1 MEWYLDGMA
10 QCSSGM
16 TYPRTPGVLELPRMT
31 AGRYTPRKSNW
42 TDSTAISFSP
52 MIFAYFIQAAGSA
65 PTAVITPHT
74 SAGSLGGAAKGLGVS
89 DFDLAHLRL
98 RHLRAA
104 LADAERGERN
114 IDSLGVRPNL
124 LL

>member
-31 AGRYTPRKSNW
+31 AGRYTPRTSNL
-42 TDSTAISFSP
+42 TDSTAFSFSP
-52 MIFAYFIQAAGSA
+52 MIFAYFILAAGSA

-74 SAGSLGGAAKGLGVS
+74 RAPAVLAARQKACGKQLRSCAPPPQGL
-89 DFDLAHLRL
+89 RTI
-98 RHLRAA
+98 

-114 IDSLGVRPNL
+114 
-124 LL
+124 